1 MNLKDNTIESLI
13 FTEDEN
19 FRKFTSSA
27 FNFILNKDDGS
38 AFSWGKTKDD
48 NPLYNSIS
56 PEEIE
61 IILNDKFTFNKNKI
75 AKFLN
80 LNIDESRFDKNT
92 SISCINSIIITV
104 CNTNENEV
112 KKLINYL
119 NHLRIT
125 TFLNVNYTN
134 NFSLRDIFKI
144 KLFGTNNVILNIEN
158 YTLNFENSV
167 KMLIEN
173 EFFVKCKFF
182 INDKNIENIIDILN
196 NKKYPKEMYTL
207 INFQKSLKKNNLKKL
222 IDSLKL
228 KDDSLIFIER
238 NNFNKYTR
246 YEVYSNE
253 YRPCLDSC
261 VIDFLN
267 EKIYPSLENIDI
279 FVNIN
284 DVTNISNYWN
294 SKEFSKFRK
303 PIVNRLKK
311 ILVSEQNNEN
321 EQDVTNE

>member
-1 MNLKDNTIESLI
+1 MNLKDNTVESLI
-13 FTEDEN
+13 FTEDDN
-19 FRKFTSSA
+19 FRKFTSST

-38 AFSWGKTKDD
+38 AFSWGRTKED
-48 NPLYNSIS
+48 NPLYNLIS

-61 IILNDKFTFNKNKI
+61 IILNDKFTFNKNEI

-80 LNIDESRFDKNT
+80 LNIDESNFDKNT

-119 NHLRIT
+119 EHLRIT

-144 KLFGTNNVILNIEN
+144 KVFGTNNVILNIEN

-173 EFFVKCKFF
+173 EFYVKCKFF

-222 IDSLKL
+222 IDTLKL
-228 KDDSLIFIER
+228 KNDSLIFIER

-261 VIDFLN
+261 VNDFLN